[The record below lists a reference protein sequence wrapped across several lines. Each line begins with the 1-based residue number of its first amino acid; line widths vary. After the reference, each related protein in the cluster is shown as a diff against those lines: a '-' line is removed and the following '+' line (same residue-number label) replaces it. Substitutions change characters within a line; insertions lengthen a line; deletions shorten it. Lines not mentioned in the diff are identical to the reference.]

1 MKSLVDPSS
10 HAAFRPYEGGWR
22 RLCGNYSEA
31 GWSVECHDFV
41 SKERVDWASTFRAD
55 SMEVCLNTSGT
66 GVVRDR
72 GNESVFASNTLGFY
86 CNSGSAGASGSEALS
101 ATREAGRHSFI
112 TVELSR
118 GYVATHLEPMAD
130 ALRPAVKDW
139 MAGRRSSSPA
149 TFAGPVG
156 PMSMAQQNLAASLS
170 NPPVAPM
177 AFPIWY
183 QSKALELLAQIV
195 FQPKGEELFC
205 QRQKRVARERVERAL
220 AILNANLSEPPDIE
234 QLGSKVG
241 CSPFYLSRTFSREMG
256 MTIPQYL
263 RRMRMDRAAELLLS
277 GKHNVTEAAL
287 EVGYSSLSHFSKAF
301 CQELGCCP
309 VLFPSAKALVAQY
322 KERRDRQASD
332 INLIAG

>member
-1 MKSLVDPSS
+1 MKSLVDSS

-22 RLCGNYSEA
+22 RLCGNYADA
-31 GWSVECHDFV
+31 GWSVEIHDFV
-41 SKERVDWASTFRAD
+41 SKENVDWASTFRAD

-72 GNESVFASNTLGFY
+72 AAESVFNSNTLGFY
-86 CNSGSAGASGSEALS
+86 CSGNEALS

-118 GYVATHLEPMAD
+118 GYVATHLEPMAE
-130 ALRPAVKDW
+130 ALRPSVRAW
-139 MAGRRSSSPA
+139 MGRRGSSH
-149 TFAGPVG
+149 FAGPVG

-170 NPPVAPM
+170 NPPVSPM

-234 QLGSKVG
+234 QLGARVG

-263 RRMRMDRAAELLLS
+263 RRVRMDRAAELLLS

-309 VLFPSAKALVAQY
+309 VLFPSAKALIARY
-322 KERRDRQASD
+322 KERRERTGSSPAAFLDRAAMGIS
-332 INLIAG
+332 G